1 MTESTTKKD
10 HNILIECKNLSK
22 TFYTGGVETHALR
35 DASCKIYRGEFV
47 SIMGPSGSGKSTF
60 MHLLSFLEEPTG
72 GTYHFDEKDALSFD
86 GPTLAKLRNQEIGFV
101 FQAFNLLPRLSV
113 WDNVELP
120 LLYDFYTKA
129 LGRSKEHKK
138 RIENALESVGLSHRK
153 DYKAQYLS
161 GGEKQRVAIA
171 RALVNSP
178 KIIFADEP
186 TGNLDSKA
194 GLQVMRILQD
204 LSEKG
209 HTIIMVTHENSTAM
223 HASRILRLKDGVLVG
238 DEEVKDRLFA
248 KDATELK

>member
-1 MTESTTKKD
+1 MSD
-10 HNILIECKNLSK
+10 ILIDCKNLQK
-22 TFYTGGVETHALR
+22 TFYTGGVETHALK
-35 DASCKIYRGEFV
+35 DASCIIRRGEFV

-60 MHLLSFLEEPTG
+60 MHVLSFLEEPTG
-72 GTYHFDEKDALSFD
+72 GVYSFD
-86 GPTLAKLRNQEIGFV
+86 GHDALTFDGATLARLRNQEIGFI
-101 FQAFNLLPRLSV
+101 FQAFNLLSNLSV

-120 LLYDFYTKA
+120 LLYDFYTSG
-129 LGRSKEHKK
+129 LRRGKEH
-138 RIENALESVGLSHRK
+138 RQRVESALTSVGLSHRS

-194 GLQVMRILQD
+194 GLQVMQILQE

-209 HTIIMVTHENSTAM
+209 HTIIMVTHEHSTAR
-223 HASRILRLKDGVLVG
+223 HASRILRLRDGVLES
-238 DEEVKDRLFA
+238 DEKVTDRLFA
-248 KDATELK
+248 KNEKELK

>member
-1 MTESTTKKD
+1 MSD
-10 HNILIECKNLSK
+10 ILIDCKNLQK
-22 TFYTGGVETHALR
+22 TFYTGGVETRALK
-35 DASCKIYRGEFV
+35 DASCIIRRGEFV

-60 MHLLSFLEEPTG
+60 MHVLSFLEEPTG
-72 GTYHFDEKDALSFD
+72 GTYSFDNQDALTFD
-86 GPTLAKLRNQEIGFV
+86 GATLARLRNQEIGFI
-101 FQAFNLLPRLSV
+101 FQAFNLLSNLSV

-120 LLYDFYTKA
+120 LLYDFYTSG
-129 LGRSKEHKK
+129 LRRGKEHKQ
-138 RIENALESVGLSHRK
+138 RVENALESVGLSHRK

-194 GLQVMRILQD
+194 GLQVMQILQE

-209 HTIIMVTHENSTAM
+209 HTIIMVTHEHSTAR
-223 HASRILRLKDGVLVG
+223 HASRILRLRDGVLES
-238 DEEVKDRLFA
+238 DEKVTDRLFA
-248 KDATELK
+248 KDEKELK